1 MDVRAVDLNL
11 LKAFDALTSERAVTR
26 AATRIGLSQ
35 PAMSHAL
42 SRLRALFADDLFVR
56 TPTGMEPTARAR
68 EIAPLVAAA
77 IEHIEAALNLGIGF
91 DPAKS
96 TGIFTAGMAEYA
108 EVALV
113 GRLAAAF
120 ARQAARATLRLT
132 PLTGTDAAEQLD
144 RGVIDVA
151 VARLGTLPTHV
162 ESVLL
167 LRDPFVVVARR
178 GHPIVG
184 QSLSIEAYAALNH
197 ILVSPRGDTSGAL
210 DRILVDFG
218 LRRRGPNRPPDRRH
232 RRNRNHAL
240 ADRLLDDRVDGL
252 APPCRE
258 RARPGLVPL
267 AAHRSGQRFTIL
279 TVAVSAALEP
289 SSEREKRGLFVS
301 RKTTDLVAP
310 LAEPL
315 ERLKKSHRAARR
327 KLARRSDCFPVRIN
341 PRPP

>member
-1 MDVRAVDLNL
+1 MDIRAVDLNL

-26 AATRIGLSQ
+26 AAGRIGLSQ

-42 SRLRALFADDLFVR
+42 SRLRSLFADDLFVR

-120 ARQAARATLRLT
+120 ARHAARATLRLT
-132 PLTGTDAAEQLD
+132 PLTGADAAEQLD
-144 RGVIDVA
+144 RGAIDVA
-151 VARLGTLPTHV
+151 VAHLGTLPTHV
-162 ESVLL
+162 ESILL

-178 GHPIVG
+178 GHPIAG
-184 QSLSIEAYAALNH
+184 QNLSIETYAALNH
-197 ILVSPRGDTSGAL
+197 VLVSPRGDTSGAL

-218 LRRRGPNRPPDRRH
+218 LRRRIALLVATYLALPV
-232 RRNRNHAL
+232 AL
-240 ADRLLDDRVDGL
+240 A
-252 APPCRE
+252 A
-258 RARPGLVPL
+258 
-267 AAHRSGQRFTIL
+267 S
-279 TVAVSAALEP
+279 
-289 SSEREKRGLFVS
+289 
-301 RKTTDLVAP
+301 DLVATVPRRTARQIAATAEIEIIP
-310 LAEPL
+310 LPIDFSTTVSMAWHRRTASEPAQAWFRAL
-315 ERLKKSHRAARR
+315 LIDAAR
-327 KLARRSDCFPVRIN
+327 D
-341 PRPP
+341 